1 MIKKKNAYMQ
11 QNYWFL
17 VLFILIIG
25 CSKEKEFTK
34 KGYEKEQKGSYA
46 EAFYDYQRALQEN
59 PNYGPANKR
68 MGFLLS
74 ESQLSVVPAIVY
86 LEKALKEDPQDLEV
100 VLKLVDL
107 SLVIS
112 DISRVNKLFSEYSS
126 NIPQESLLFLETVK
140 ACLETEPESS
150 QKILQKL
157 KTLDVPENV
166 KFYYR
171 SVVICYQKN
180 GLSDLAEDFVKKY
193 RR

>member
-1 MIKKKNAYMQ
+1 MQ

-112 DISRVNKLFSEYSS
+112 DISRVNKLLSEYSS